1 MWLHQKPSLLTDE
14 FHSLN
19 VKDGKTGPVSCISDL
34 CSCKGFHDQE
44 DPVLGLMFC
53 CYQLEFLIFFK
64 QEILHFRVAQGPTN
78 YVANYLGE
86 EY

>member
-1 MWLHQKPSLLTDE
+1 M
-14 FHSLN
+14 
-19 VKDGKTGPVSCISDL
+19 
-34 CSCKGFHDQE
+34 
-44 DPVLGLMFC
+44 LGLMFC